1 MALSTNYGWSE
12 PDDSS
17 LVKNGAA
24 DIRTLGNAID
34 ASVWS
39 VGFGQAGKNKIIN
52 GNFGIWQRGT
62 SFSNPNSVYTAD
74 RFLIGNSTAVPTS
87 TASQQ
92 TFTAGTAPVAGYESQ
107 FFFRFQ
113 VTSQGSS
120 TGQQII
126 TRIEDVRLFAGQQVT
141 FSFWAKADANRT
153 IGDIR
158 IGQNFGSGGSGA
170 VETAVTLNSTA
181 LTTGWARY
189 TGTATVPSIS
199 GKTVGTSSYL
209 YISVT
214 APFVAAYTLDT
225 WGWQLE
231 AGAKA
236 TPFQTATGTIQKE
249 LAACQRYLPA
259 ISGLNNSFQGMATST
274 TQIYAPV
281 IFAVTP
287 RVAPT
292 GITVSSAGHFILIN
306 GSATAGTGV
315 STVAFDSA
323 GTTSATIGAT
333 TTVGNPTIAAN
344 QPAFIRSNNASAL
357 ILFTG
362 CEL

>member
-52 GNFGIWQRGT
+52 GNFGIWQRGI

-92 TFTAGTAPVAGYESQ
+92 PFTAGTAPVAGYESQ

-170 VETAVTLNSTA
+170 VETAVTLNTTA
-181 LTTGWARY
+181 LTTAWARY

-236 TPFQTATGTIQKE
+236 TPFQTATGTIQGE
-249 LAACQRYLPA
+249 LVAAQRYYQVATKSTDWGLGAAYTTAAASANLYFFNEMRTAPTIVLPA
-259 ISGLNNSFQGMATST
+259 AGSGAGQISFLKSNGDYPATFGAMSATSIT
-274 TQIYAPV
+274 KNG
-281 IFAVTP
+281 FAV
-287 RVAPT
+287 
-292 GITVSSAGHFILIN
+292 S
-306 GSATAGTGV
+306 GTG
-315 STVAFDSA
+315 F
-323 GTTSATIGAT
+323 TSAF
-333 TTVGNPTIAAN
+333 TVGNASILNAN
-344 QPAFIRSNNASAL
+344 GSTEVWKASA
-357 ILFTG
+357 
-362 CEL
+362 EL